1 MITKPLENYMGSV
14 IKVRNNYAYYLEFDR
29 IQNSSG
35 LVTSLVFKFGFFTI
49 PKFFE
54 YRLFRFEKTDL
65 LNHTPALVGNGST
78 MFLSISIKIFI
89 NSTNCFHIKMGS
101 SHRIGITGI
110 HCEHGGVVIGKSRK
124 RTNVTLQ

>member
-89 NSTNCFHIKMGS
+89 NVTNCFHIKMALCS
-101 SHRIGITGI
+101 SFFQTVKISSKI
-110 HCEHGGVVIGKSRK
+110 EFSNFLVNYSS
-124 RTNVTLQ
+124 NES